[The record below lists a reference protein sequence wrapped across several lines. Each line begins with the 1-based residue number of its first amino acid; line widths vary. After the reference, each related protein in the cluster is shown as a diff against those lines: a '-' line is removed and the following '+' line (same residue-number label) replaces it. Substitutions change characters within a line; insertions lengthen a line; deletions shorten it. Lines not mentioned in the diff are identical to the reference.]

1 MNWTRWKYLAAMML
15 IGDGVLA
22 FLSPRRDALT
32 WNAGPERWKA
42 LMGYLADHPQ
52 ITRAIGAGEIA
63 AGLALI
69 ACRSAAEQLAEDA
82 ASVRASN

>member
-1 MNWTRWKYLAAMML
+1 MNWTRVKYLAAMML

-22 FLSPRRDALT
+22 FLRPRRDALT

-42 LMGYLADHPQ
+42 LMSYLSDHPQ

-69 ACRSAAEQLAEDA
+69 ACHSDAEQLAEDA

>member
-22 FLSPRRDALT
+22 ILRPRRDALT
-32 WNAGPERWKA
+32 WNAGPESWKA
-42 LMGYLADHPQ
+42 LMSYLDHPQ

-69 ACRSAAEQLAEDA
+69 ARRNAAEQLAEGA
-82 ASVRASN
+82 ASVRISN

>member
-42 LMGYLADHPQ
+42 LMGSS
-52 ITRAIGAGEIA
+52 
-63 AGLALI
+63 LI
-69 ACRSAAEQLAEDA
+69 IHKSHAPSEQAK
-82 ASVRASN
+82 